1 MFCVKPKTLT
11 EGFGLRV
18 LPKTTRS
25 ETEPGARSN
34 PSAVRVIVVVV
45 VSRIQRGIGR
55 QHKKNY
61 FTLLY
66 GGSSQSRASC
76 QNHQTERGA
85 RSISSLLLEWRG
97 CLATSK

>member
-45 VSRIQRGIGR
+45 SRIQRGIGR
-55 QHKKNY
+55 QHKKT
-61 FTLLY
+61 TLHYYTVVVANL
-66 GGSSQSRASC
+66 
-76 QNHQTERGA
+76 ER
-85 RSISSLLLEWRG
+85 
-97 CLATSK
+97 LAKITKLSGVPDPYLVCC